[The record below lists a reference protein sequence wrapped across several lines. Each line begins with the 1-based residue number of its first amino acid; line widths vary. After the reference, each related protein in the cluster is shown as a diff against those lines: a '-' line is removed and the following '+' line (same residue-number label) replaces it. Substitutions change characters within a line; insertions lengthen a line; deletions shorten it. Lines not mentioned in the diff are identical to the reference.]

1 MGMNTSRKLV
11 GGLIG
16 LLAIAQTGC
25 AALGIA
31 MVGNAMGPGSPIDT
45 AQVLDPT
52 IPTAGQPTQPGNTHL
67 TVKVELPQASA
78 YRTQYVLSEITQLV
92 VGLIDLNTNTAV
104 TPLYFGYEGS
114 VKKSST
120 TYHTTGNVVAEL
132 LGTHENAPAGNT
144 LTNVQ
149 KGQFDRFLYFSISGN
164 DAAASATRTVTFTN
178 IKPNTNVRAFAI
190 AFFGNG
196 VNKDNSVAGIAE
208 SATMTANSTTPA
220 IALNLNLDRGLVDL
234 GGNVT
239 ITPATP
245 SASVQ

>member
-1 MGMNTSRKLV
+1 MNTSRKLV

-31 MVGNAMGPGSPIDT
+31 MVGNTMTPGTPIDT
-45 AQVLDPT
+45 AQVLDPNV
-52 IPTAGQPTQPGNTHL
+52 PTVGQPTQPGNTNL

-78 YRTQYVLSEITQLV
+78 YRTQFVLSEITQLV
-92 VGLIDLNTNTAV
+92 VGLVDLNTNAA

-114 VKKSST
+114 VKKSDT
-120 TYHTTGNVVAEL
+120 TYHTADTSNVVAEL
-132 LGTHENAPAGNT
+132 LGNPLT
-144 LTNVQ
+144 LTQ
-149 KGQFDRFLYFSISGN
+149 KREFNRYLYFTISGN
-164 DAAASATRTVTFTN
+164 DARASATRAVTFTN
-178 IKPNTNVRAFAI
+178 IKPNTSVRAFAV
-190 AFFGNG
+190 AFYGNG
-196 VNKDNSVAGIAE
+196 VSKDSNVAGLAE

-220 IALNLNLDRGLVDL
+220 IALNLTLDRGLVNL

-245 SASVQ
+245 SASLQ